1 MKSRRPF
8 RSNEWK
14 EQRVKRERE
23 GEVGSCRTLYC
34 QFDEKI
40 RRKCSK
46 HVNNIMS
53 VMGDNLFIQIFDK
66 PHQPDD
72 GWWLSRP
79 SILCSMMMMIHSSMI
94 NFINLVCNIPFI
106 FIFIFTTVKSWISFY
121 CSSHLQKL
129 TLFFYLI
136 NFKINSNLSIPLRF
150 IAKHLTATVTWSRY
164 TSI

>member
-1 MKSRRPF
+1 MDSPLLLGQLKLTNIRF
-8 RSNEWK
+8 CVDTEWNLEDLLGAMNERNRGWK
-14 EQRVKRERE
+14 ERER
-23 GEVGSCRTLYC
+23 GKWGSCRTLYC

-121 CSSHLQKL
+121 CSSHLAE
-129 TLFFYLI
+129 I
-136 NFKINSNLSIPLRF
+136 NIIFLPN
-150 IAKHLTATVTWSRY
+150 
-164 TSI
+164 